1 MKRYTY
7 TREHHFKKLLADT
20 SKKIQIKEP
29 QKTEDKYHE
38 LDECPICLEENIKN
52 GIKLTCNHM
61 FCQSCIDTMIEGKD
75 NKCPL
80 CRRETI
86 KEILKSHNINA
97 NLCDS
102 DIDLIMN
109 AFSQINLVNGSL
121 NLPPMNYILYK
132 LAQLFKINIGQDQV
146 PIKTLTRLMYY
157 ESWWKNICGNLG
169 WLYMPSHP
177 N

>member
-1 MKRYTY
+1 MKKYTY
-7 TREHHFKKLLADT
+7 TREYHFKKLLGDA

-29 QKTEDKYHE
+29 QKIENKYYE

-61 FCQSCIDTMIEGKD
+61 FCQSCIDTMIQGKD

-86 KEILKSHNINA
+86 KEVLKSIGITA
-97 NLCDS
+97 DLCDS
-102 DIDLIMN
+102 NIDLIMK
-109 AFSQINLVNGSL
+109 AFSQVNLVNREQ

-132 LAQLFKINIGQDQV
+132 LAQLFKINIGQDRV

-157 ESWWKNICGNLG
+157 ESWWKSICDHLG
-169 WLYMPSHP
+169 WSYIPSHF